1 MLSILSMTRAST
13 LKVGDTF
20 LTKCCGICTVIEYVS
35 YVEVYVKFEDDS
47 VVKTRVQSL
56 ERGHCRNLNSKLV
69 FGAGIN
75 DMFRAEKT
83 KDFIKQKQLWHGILE
98 RCFSEKF
105 LEKSPTYKNCK
116 VSESWLILSNFIE
129 DVKSIENYEKSLNEG
144 WQLDKDLLSNGSK
157 LYSKDTCCFI
167 PRSLN
172 IILSSYPKKLN
183 GLPKGVKLS
192 KGGKYFAIIQKEG
205 KKIFLGSYD
214 SVEEASRVYNIAKKE
229 YLLNIADSI
238 KDVVPE
244 NVYKALVNFNLEKL

>member
-1 MLSILSMTRAST
+1 MV
-13 LKVGDTF
+13 KVGDTF
-20 LTKCCGICTVIEYVS
+20 LTKRCGICTVIEYVS
-35 YVEVYVKFEDDS
+35 YTEVYVKFEDGTI
-47 VVKTRVQSL
+47 VKARVQSL
-56 ERGHCRNLNSKLV
+56 EKGHCRNLNSKLV
-69 FGAGIN
+69 LGVGIN
-75 DMFRAEKT
+75 DMLGAEKT
-83 KDFIKQKQLWHGILE
+83 KDFIKLRQMWFGILQ
-98 RCFSEKF
+98 RCFSAQLME
-105 LEKSPTYKNCK
+105 SRPTYKGCK
-116 VSESWLILSNFIE
+116 VSESWLRLSNFIK
-129 DVKSIENYEKSLNEG
+129 DIKSIENYEKSLTEG
-144 WQLDKDLLSNGSK
+144 WQLDKDLLSNWSK

-172 IILSSYPKKLN
+172 LILSSYPKKLN